1 MIKSCYKIINQFYI
15 LWVLLILPSPIFS
28 QQWQKIT
35 NPFPQYSD
43 GSANRA
49 DYNGDGNVDLFTGGS
64 NIPAR
69 PTSKI
74 FRNNGIDI
82 FTDINADL
90 IGIWNY
96 ASIRSDYDGDGLPDL
111 QSQTFY
117 NEIFRDE
124 PSGLAA
130 KSGNHLIELKWRK
143 NQEKDISKYYV
154 YYSTSLQAPVKKD
167 STRSYADTVFI
178 IRNLVNNVKYYFWI
192 SAVDKQHNESQLSMP
207 VSSSPYKKPSL
218 SITETSLNFQSIPI
232 GNNSQIILDAI
243 NNTPDPV
250 SISSIKV
257 SDPVFKVAAET
268 GVLSP
273 DDSLK
278 IKVGFNPKSFGNY
291 SSELKIFTGI
301 DTMSLPLKGSSPFP
315 ELFAD
320 MSKLNFL
327 YTSKNSTRCITL
339 GISNNSVNKLDI
351 DSIFTQT
358 KYFYPRIPETIVP
371 AKNFIYI
378 PIYFSPDSIGS
389 FSDTLIFLNNSETPV
404 LKIPLTGNS
413 KLAELALSRTSLD
426 FDSAALGSGKL
437 QKMTFYNLSENIL
450 EISSIKNSIK
460 SFNISTNLPRYIN
473 GHDSLTLSV
482 QFYPEHPGVFNDT
495 TYIGTNGGDTVLY
508 FYAVSPF
515 PEIELSLDTLDFGE
529 TIIDSSAKKQ
539 IYISNNSISYL
550 KIDSIKFSADNFK
563 ATGITSPYLQN
574 NQKHLIN
581 IEFQPNS
588 SGVFY
593 DSLIIFNSSPQ
604 SPVKIFLIGKGE
616 SLMEEKD
623 YSNKIP
629 DEFSLSQNYPNPFN
643 PSTTISYMVPKSSF
657 VTIKLYD
664 ALGKEV
670 AILVNEE
677 KQDGTYSVRFDGS
690 KMSSGIYFYTM
701 QSEDFLSTRKLILLK

>member
-1 MIKSCYKIINQFYI
+1 MIKSCYKIIKQFYI
-15 LWVLLILPSPIFS
+15 LSVILILPSSIFS
-28 QQWQKIT
+28 QQWQKVT
-35 NPFPQYSD
+35 NPFPHDSD

-49 DYNGDGNVDLFTGGS
+49 DYNNDNKVDPFIGGN

-74 FRNNGIDI
+74 FRNNGTDI
-82 FTDINADL
+82 FREINAGL

-96 ASIRSDYDGDGLPDL
+96 ASARLDYDGDGLFDL
-111 QSQTFY
+111 QGQTFSQ
-117 NEIFRDE
+117 DE
-124 PSGLAA
+124 PSGLTA

-143 NQEKDISKYYV
+143 NQEKDISKYYI
-154 YYSTSLQAPVKKD
+154 YYSTSLQTPVKKD
-167 STRSYADTVFI
+167 STESYADTLFI
-178 IRNLVNNVKYYFWI
+178 VRKLHNNVKYYFWI
-192 SAVDKQHNESQLSMP
+192 SAVDKHHNESKLSHP
-207 VSSSPYKKPSL
+207 ISSSPYKIPSL
-218 SITETSLNFQSIPI
+218 SLTETSINFQNLPL
-232 GNNSQIILDAI
+232 GNSSQIIFYAI

-250 SISSIKV
+250 SISSINV
-257 SDPVFKVAAET
+257 SDPVFKVIAET
-268 GVLSP
+268 GTLSSY
-273 DDSLK
+273 DSLK
-278 IKVGFNPKSFGNY
+278 IKVVFNPKSFGNY
-291 SSELKIFTGI
+291 SSELKVYTGI
-301 DTMSLPLKGSSPFP
+301 DTLQLPLKGSSPFP

-327 YTSKNSTRCITL
+327 YSPKNSTRCITL

-358 KYFYPRIPETIVP
+358 KNFYPRIPETIVP

-378 PIYFSPDSIGS
+378 PIYFSPDSIAS

-413 KLAELALSRTSLD
+413 KLAELALNRTSLN

-460 SFNISTNLPRYIN
+460 SFNISTNLPRYIS
-473 GHDSLTLSV
+473 GHDSLTLNV
-482 QFYPEHPGVFNDT
+482 QFYSQSPGVFNDT

-508 FYAVSPF
+508 FKAVCPF
-515 PEIELSLDTLDFGE
+515 PEIKLSLDTLNFGN

-550 KIDSIKFSADNFK
+550 KIDSIKFSAHNFK
-563 ATGITSPYLQN
+563 TTSITSLYLHN
-574 NQKHLIN
+574 NHPRLLN
-581 IEFQPNS
+581 IEFHPNS

-616 SLMEEKD
+616 PLTEVKD

-643 PSTTISYMVPKSSF
+643 PTTTISYNVPKASF
-657 VTIKLYD
+657 VTIKLFD
-664 ALGKEV
+664 TLGKEV
-670 AILVNEE
+670 AMLVNEE
-677 KQDGTYSVRFDGS
+677 KQDGTYNIRFDGS
-690 KMSSGIYFYTM
+690 KLSSGIYFYTM
-701 QSEDFLSTRKLILLK
+701 QAENFVSTRKLILLK

>member
-1 MIKSCYKIINQFYI
+1 
-15 LWVLLILPSPIFS
+15 
-28 QQWQKIT
+28 
-35 NPFPQYSD
+35 
-43 GSANRA
+43 
-49 DYNGDGNVDLFTGGS
+49 
-64 NIPAR
+64 
-69 PTSKI
+69 
-74 FRNNGIDI
+74 
-82 FTDINADL
+82 
-90 IGIWNY
+90 
-96 ASIRSDYDGDGLPDL
+96 
-111 QSQTFY
+111 
-117 NEIFRDE
+117 
-124 PSGLAA
+124 
-130 KSGNHLIELKWRK
+130 
-143 NQEKDISKYYV
+143 
-154 YYSTSLQAPVKKD
+154 
-167 STRSYADTVFI
+167 
-178 IRNLVNNVKYYFWI
+178 
-192 SAVDKQHNESQLSMP
+192 MP

-273 DDSLK
+273 DESLK

-378 PIYFSPDSIGS
+378 PIYFSTDSIGS

-616 SLMEEKD
+616 SLMAEKD